1 MQGTAAVITQQ
12 NSLVFPLNDFGNA
25 ATIFVA
31 RIVPSQT
38 SLVISKN
45 KLNLSERSALE
56 AQLHSMSNAGDW
68 YNNTVPLY
76 YSFEDAANHKI
87 TVRNRSEV
95 TYSETTPGDPSMGQI
110 EFDKKCQWDMVGT
123 VTMTYVEGRPADFNF
138 VNSYSEDGVP
148 LDIVKL
154 DATDMVT
161 PLEKAQ
167 FRLRKLDPEGRGSY
181 LTGNAAVEKT
191 SGETNT
197 EGKTAIEGI
206 TTGYYE
212 VSEIKVPDGYVQI
225 EDSRLYIWVN
235 DGVIRRIVVTEN
247 DPETTEIDES
257 LVRNCTV
264 VGDNDDGTLRFHMAR
279 AAVVDDPATT
289 DINEAASAANAIFTL
304 GNTPGA
310 ALPASGGPG
319 TRLYL
324 LLGSA
329 LIAIAGALLAR
340 RRRTS

>member
-1 MQGTAAVITQQ
+1 
-12 NSLVFPLNDFGNA
+12 
-25 ATIFVA
+25 
-31 RIVPSQT
+31 
-38 SLVISKN
+38 
-45 KLNLSERSALE
+45 
-56 AQLHSMSNAGDW
+56 MSNAGDW

-154 DATDMVT
+154 DATDMAT

-167 FRLRKLDPEGRGSY
+167 FRLRKVDPEGRGSY
-181 LTGNAAVEKT
+181 LTGDAAFTKD
-191 SGETNT
+191 SGETDS

-206 TTGYYE
+206 RTGYYE
-212 VSEIKVPDGYVQI
+212 VSEIKVPDDYVQI
-225 EDSRLYIWVN
+225 EDSRLYIRVS
-235 DGVIRRIVVTEN
+235 DGVIRRIIVTEN
-247 DPETTEIDES
+247 DPETTDIDES
-257 LVRNCTV
+257 LVKNWTV
-264 VGDNDDGTLRFHMAR
+264 VGDNDDGTLRFH
-279 AAVVDDPATT
+279 AAKAAAADNPATT
-289 DINEAASAANAIFTL
+289 DVNEAAPAANATFTL

-310 ALPASGGPG
+310 ALPAAGGPG
-319 TRLYL
+319 TRLYI
-324 LLGSA
+324 LLGGA
-329 LIAIAGALLAR
+329 LIAIAGALLVHR
-340 RRRTS
+340 CRIS